1 MFIMAVQYRDDE
13 HNRFVVMQL
22 ENPKQ
27 WDQFLAANLPE
38 AICGYLVEKADDLRP
53 IPRLQVQKFYR
64 MYRPGED
71 LPRADQVNAWGLL
84 APNAVSFEQGLETLV
99 RLPAERKKIMAKAQK
114 VEGEVTE
121 NTENTE
127 NGAATEAAAPKAPR
141 VKKDLRAVPE
151 FNDET
156 KIKLLVT
163 ENPRRPGSA
172 TYEIFNHYSDGITVG
187 DFVKAG
193 GRRVDVKADYE
204 RGHIDFAS

>member
-1 MFIMAVQYRDDE
+1 MFIFAVQYRDDE
-13 HNRFVVMQL
+13 HNRFVVMKL
-22 ENPKQ
+22 EEPKQ

-38 AICGYLVEKADDLRP
+38 AICGYLVEKAEDIRS

-64 MYRPGED
+64 AHRSED

-114 VEGEVTE
+114 VEGEVE
-121 NTENTE
+121 NTEA
-127 NGAATEAAAPKAPR
+127 GSTEAAAPKAPR
-141 VKKDLRAVPE
+141 VKKDKREVPD
-151 FNDET
+151 FTDDT

-172 TYEIFNHYSDGITVG
+172 TYEIFNHYQDGITVA

-204 RGHIDFAS
+204 RGHIDFA